1 MLWKKTMK
9 KADLYSLQALRLLR
23 EQRAAAHL
31 GAQRER
37 CRDSHTEL
45 DQAREKLRL
54 HREQLAREAEQ
65 AVGQLGEGLSVSE
78 WKVVQERLKQLHDER
93 KALQADADNA
103 VLNLETEEQARKR
116 LRQAHL
122 EQLKKSRAW
131 QNLVEQRMRNDAR
144 ASEQRDEADQADLPV
159 KGSPPGDEQ

>member
-1 MLWKKTMK
+1 M
-9 KADLYSLQALRLLR
+9 
-23 EQRAAAHL
+23 
-31 GAQRER
+31 
-37 CRDSHTEL
+37 
-45 DQAREKLRL
+45 
-54 HREQLAREAEQ
+54 
-65 AVGQLGEGLSVSE
+65 
-78 WKVVQERLKQLHDER
+78 KQLHDER

-131 QNLVEQRMRNDAR
+131 QDLVEQRMRNDAR

-159 KGSPPGDEQ
+159 KGSPPGDER